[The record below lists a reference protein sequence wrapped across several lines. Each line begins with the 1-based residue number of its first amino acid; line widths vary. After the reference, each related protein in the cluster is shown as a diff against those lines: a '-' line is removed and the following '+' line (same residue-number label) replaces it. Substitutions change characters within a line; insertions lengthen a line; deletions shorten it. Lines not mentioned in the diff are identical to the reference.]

1 MKTAEDWKKRF
12 RDRFRK
18 RTFPPRIIRDLEKFK
33 PSDDVKTLLI
43 DLLIELQ
50 QEKGKGIYIHGDAGS
65 GKTILAAML
74 LEVLRLEDYLHPT
87 PLPKDENGKDIRRS
101 WSYFVSVC
109 DLLAELRATFSSQ
122 EHSEMEI
129 IEKYSAAKY
138 LVLDDIGIEKT
149 TDWTFQTLYLIINRR
164 YEYLLPTIFT
174 SNLSLEKLAEQLGD
188 DRIPSRIFGMCHIH
202 SMKNIDRR
210 LEE

>member
-43 DLLIELQ
+43 ELQ
-50 QEKGKGIYIHGDAGS
+50 QEKGKGIYIYGDAGS

-74 LEVLRLEDYLHPT
+74 LEAFRLEDYLHPT
-87 PLPKDENGKDIRRS
+87 PLPKDENSEDTRRS
-101 WSYFVSVC
+101 WSYFLPVC
-109 DLLAELRATFSSQ
+109 NLLGELRNTFSSQ

-129 IEKYSAAKY
+129 IEKYSETEY
-138 LVLDDIGIEKT
+138 LVLDDIGAEKVS
-149 TDWTFQTLYLIINRR
+149 DWTLQSLSIIINNR
-164 YEYLLPTIFT
+164 YEYLKPIIFT
-174 SNLSLEKLAEQLGD
+174 SNFDLDRLAEKLGD

>member
-18 RTFPPRIIRDLEKFK
+18 RTFPLRIIRDLEKFE

-43 DLLIELQ
+43 KLQ
-50 QEKGKGIYIHGDAGS
+50 QEKGRGIYIHGNAGS
-65 GKTILAAML
+65 GKTVLAAML
-74 LEVLRLEDYLHPT
+74 LEAVRLEDYLHPT
-87 PLPKDENGKDIRRS
+87 SLLKDENGVYIQKS

-109 DLLAELRATFSSQ
+109 DLLAELRATFSNQ

-129 IEKYSAAKY
+129 IEKYSEAKY

-164 YEYLLPTIFT
+164 YEYLRPTIFT

-188 DRIPSRIFGMCHIH
+188 DRIPSRIFGMCYIH
-202 SMKNIDRR
+202 SMKNTDRR